1 MKRKPGFIL
10 ETVGNDTYAVA
21 VTKEAAGI
29 GSMIRLNPT
38 AATLFALLETDT
50 DEGTLIAALAEKYD
64 VTEEVAARDLAAFL
78 AGLREADLLD

>member
-10 ETVGNDTYAVA
+10 ETVGDDVYAVA

-50 DEGTLIAALAEKYD
+50 DEEALIAALVAKYD
-64 VTEEVAARDLAAFL
+64 VTAEVAARDVAAFL
-78 AGLREADLLD
+78 GGLREAKLLD